1 MKRLHVHVSV
11 EDLAQSVRFYS
22 TLFSTEPTVLKDDY
36 AKWMLE
42 DPRVNFAISTGSGD
56 AGISHLGIQAEDE
69 GELAEVYERL
79 SHAERPVIEENDTT
93 CCYARSDK
101 QWIADPQGVPWE
113 TFLTHGEATVY
124 GQSGAL
130 TRLGEASGGLSTC
143 GCAPATLT
151 RPTAEPATAE
161 TCCAP
166 SCCAV

>member
-1 MKRLHVHVSV
+1 MKRFHVHVSV

-42 DPRVNFAISTGSGD
+42 DPRVNFAISTGSGQ

-79 SHAERPVIEENDTT
+79 SRADRPVIEEKDTT

-101 QWIADPQGVPWE
+101 QWVADLRACRGKPSSPMVRQPSTVKAARWQGS
-113 TFLTHGEATVY
+113 ATRAAACPLAAAH
-124 GQSGAL
+124 QW
-130 TRLGEASGGLSTC
+130 R
-143 GCAPATLT
+143 
-151 RPTAEPATAE
+151 
-161 TCCAP
+161 
-166 SCCAV
+166 